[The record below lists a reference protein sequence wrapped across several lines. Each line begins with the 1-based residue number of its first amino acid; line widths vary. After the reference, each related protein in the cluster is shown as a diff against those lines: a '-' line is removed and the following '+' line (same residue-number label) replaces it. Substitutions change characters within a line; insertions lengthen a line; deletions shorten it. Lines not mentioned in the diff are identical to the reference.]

1 MARRTNKK
9 HSEKRATKRP
19 GGTSLSP
26 TEAKK
31 YASIYATPEEMAQ
44 AKLYGATTSLR
55 QRASQ
60 TGKAVPAKQGA
71 PLLLSKYDPTRPE
84 VQLPEGPL
92 LPPRTYRPHGAFY
105 SREADKLALS
115 KVGKPNK
122 NKLDSKDYEHRR
134 AHLDVAD
141 KAKEQAL
148 KAAKINASI
157 YATPK
162 EHADNRLYS
171 ISTINRHRAGL
182 AKAPK
187 PPLQGA
193 ALDVPKYNALR
204 GFVKPEGPL
213 TAPRKNRP
221 HGSFYSQEADDKAFE
236 IARRGADMSTQF
248 TRIPE
253 TGVGSEWLAETKT
266 SVTPANFTVKY
277 NA

>member
-1 MARRTNKK
+1 MARRKNKQ
-9 HSEKRATKRP
+9 HSEKRSTQRP
-19 GGTSLSP
+19 KDTVLSP
-26 TEAKK
+26 TEAKR

-55 QRASQ
+55 HRASQ
-60 TGKAVPAKQGA
+60 TGQAVPAKQGA

-92 LPPRTYRPHGAFY
+92 LPPRTYRPNGAFY
-105 SREADKLALS
+105 SKEADKIALS
-115 KVGKPNK
+115 KVGTPSKV
-122 NKLDSKDYEHRR
+122 KLDPDGFAHRR
-134 AHLDVAD
+134 SHLDASEN
-141 KAKEQAL
+141 AREQAF

-157 YATPK
+157 YATPE

-182 AKAPK
+182 AGAPK

-193 ALDVPKYNALR
+193 ALDVAKYNALR

-213 TAPRKNRP
+213 MPPRRNRA
-221 HGSFYSQEADDKAFE
+221 HGSFYSQSADDQAFE
-236 IARRGADMSTQF
+236 AAPRGIATSRQF
-248 TRIPE
+248 TQIPE
-253 TGVGSEWLAETKT
+253 TGVGSEWTDNTRT
-266 SVTPANFTVKY
+266 SVTPSNFTWTQ